1 MLFPYR
7 TPSQAD
13 DAPARRALPR
23 YKQLIRAER
32 RPLDG
37 SQKAVDEAVFN
48 DLREFFAAW
57 ESWRAARLER
67 AGFGVGETDA
77 EVEKV
82 DAEFMLHYANELA
95 TKGVA
100 LARLPRGGKLPQ
112 EADFR
117 EFVHER
123 HRGRGAPAMQSYNE
137 FRAAFFVSFAFN
149 VSPQIMAALD
159 PDPPPPPR
167 TAWGYLDGVD
177 SWVDYKE
184 TFHYGQNYRAFV
196 QEDPRFGA
204 LSEVEFPKDGSSPV
218 DAGGT
223 LLRTPEQ
230 LAKYVDPGDV
240 ARCVA
245 LLWGAR
251 KATDQEMSDA
261 LVLAEHG
268 DDTSAKRLAFVA
280 PHAGGRRGGGHNV

>member
-13 DAPARRALPR
+13 DAPALLALPR
-23 YKQLIRAER
+23 YKQLILAER
-32 RPLDG
+32 HPLDG
-37 SQKAVDEAVFN
+37 AVDEAVFN
-48 DLREFFAAW
+48 DLRAFFAAW
-57 ESWRAARLER
+57 ESWRAARLEK

-77 EVEKV
+77 AIEKV
-82 DAEFMLHYANELA
+82 DAAFMLHYANEL
-95 TKGVA
+95 TMQGVR
-100 LARLPRGGKLPQ
+100 LGRLPRGGKLPQ

-123 HRGRGAPAMQSYNE
+123 HAERGAPALLSYNE
-137 FRAAFFVSFAFN
+137 FRAALFVSLAFN
-149 VSPQIMAALD
+149 VSPRIMAELD
-159 PDPPPPPR
+159 PAPPPPPR
-167 TAWGYLDGVD
+167 TWWGYLDGAD

-184 TFHYGQNYRAFV
+184 TFHYGQNYRAFL

-230 LAKYVDPGDV
+230 LAKYMNPGDV

-251 KATDQEMSDA
+251 KRTDLEMSDE

-268 DDTSAKRLAFVA
+268 DDTSVKRLAFV
-280 PHAGGRRGGGHNV
+280 AGGRRGGGHNV